1 MNVTLKIVTQVS
13 KNGKNYDTVLL
24 TTKTGLQISIVDFNA
39 VQRVRDIQALCKSL
53 GVPLEKI

>member
-1 MNVTLKIVTQVS
+1 MNVTLKIVSHVS
-13 KNGKNYDTVLL
+13 KNGKSYDTILL

-39 VQRVRDIQALCKSL
+39 VQRVRDIQSLCKSL

>member
-1 MNVTLKIVTQVS
+1 MNVTLKIVSNVS
-13 KNGKNYDTVLL
+13 QNGKNYDTILL

-39 VQRVRDIQALCKSL
+39 VLRVRDIQSLCKSL

>member
-1 MNVTLKIVTQVS
+1 MNVTLKIVSQVS
-13 KNGKNYDTVLL
+13 KTGKNYDTILL

-39 VQRVRDIQALCKSL
+39 VQRVLDIQSLCKSF